1 MKRKSTAEYMAEVRN
16 LVTHS
21 DEGENSHSEQADE
34 GNAEFE
40 AQMWDLVSEE
50 GDSSVSSNSSDSD
63 GGD

>member
-1 MKRKSTAEYMAEVRN
+1 MAEVRN